1 MHKAKRINTG
11 SYLYR
16 GFYIWAENDWKDTW
30 LIQQSIDL
38 YKTIPCGKFIND
50 TYFSHTFRDAKNDV
64 DNFLDRGIKL
74 EHI

>member
-38 YKTIPCGKFIND
+38 YDIDEID
-50 TYFSHTFRDAKNDV
+50 AYFSHTFRDAKNDV

>member
-16 GFYIWAENDWKDTW
+16 GFYIWAEDDCIYDTW
-30 LIQQSIDL
+30 LIQQSIDP
-38 YKTIPCGKFIND
+38 YDIDEID